1 MFSAIEGS
9 CQLSNVSFGRLCKD
23 HAFHVQLIEA
33 AELGADIATGFL
45 YHDNIVSAKLRDLL
59 TGDPSKIDLN
69 MDW

>member
-1 MFSAIEGS
+1 M
-9 CQLSNVSFGRLCKD
+9 
-23 HAFHVQLIEA
+23 QLIEA
-33 AELGADIATGFL
+33 AELGADIVTGFL

>member
-1 MFSAIEGS
+1 MERS
-9 CQLSNVSFGRLCKD
+9 CQLSHISFGRLCKD
-23 HAFHVQLIEA
+23 HALHVQLLEA

-59 TGDPSKIDLN
+59 TGDPSKINLN